1 MKFKIDFSHQ
11 KQRRNFLVKSLSSLA
26 VIYIIPKIINTS
38 AAEKPPS
45 EKVNSQTKWGM
56 HIDVSKCVEGCSACV
71 EACNEEN
78 GLYGF
83 DRPETDSQWIR
94 KIKLRD
100 LSTDKISVLPML
112 CQHCENP
119 PCCDVCPTGASFKRE
134 DGIVMVNQH
143 TCIGCRYCMLACP
156 FKARSF
162 IHENL
167 TTQLTNS
174 PRGKGCVES
183 CNFCVNKIDNGSE
196 YTACEEACVKEGHGV
211 ISFGD
216 LNEPTS
222 KVNVAMRKS
231 PGRRLRA
238 DLKLKQKVVYSGI

>member
-1 MKFKIDFSHQ
+1 MAEIAKKSPYDWGVAVDVDRCTGCQSCVVACQAENNVPLNTENIYHQ
-11 KQRRNFLVKSLSSLA
+11 KRAMS
-26 VIYIIPKIINTS
+26 
-38 AAEKPPS
+38 
-45 EKVNSQTKWGM
+45 
-56 HIDVSKCVEGCSACV
+56 
-71 EACNEEN
+71 
-78 GLYGF
+78 
-83 DRPETDSQWIR
+83 WIR
-94 KIKLRD
+94 VERYWEGEFPNVKARF
-100 LSTDKISVLPML
+100 LPVL

>member
-1 MKFKIDFSHQ
+1 MEFKIESEHQ
-11 KQRRNFLVKSLSSLA
+11 KQRRGFLVKSLSSLV
-26 VIYIIPKIINTS
+26 VIYVIPNILGKS
-38 AAEKPPS
+38 LAAKPPS
-45 EKVNSQTKWGM
+45 EKVSSQTKWGM
-56 HIDVSKCVEGCSACV
+56 HIDVEKCVDGCSACV
-71 EACNEEN
+71 EACKDEN

-83 DRPETDSQWIR
+83 GRPETDSQWIR

-100 LSTDKISVLPML
+100 LNTNKISVLPML

-119 PCCDVCPTGASFKRE
+119 PCCDVCPTEASFKRE

-143 TCIGCRYCMLACP
+143 TCIGCRYCMMACP

-183 CNFCVNKIDNGSE
+183 CNFCVNN
-196 YTACEEACVKEGHGV
+196 
-211 ISFGD
+211 
-216 LNEPTS
+216 
-222 KVNVAMRKS
+222 
-231 PGRRLRA
+231 
-238 DLKLKQKVVYSGI
+238 

>member
-1 MKFKIDFSHQ
+1 MKNKHTIS
-11 KQRRNFLVKSLSSLA
+11 RRNFLVKSIAALS
-26 VIYIIPKIINTS
+26 VIYVVPDIFSNAS
-38 AAEKPPS
+38 AVTKPPNIEVS
-45 EKVNSQTKWGM
+45 SKTRWGM
-56 HIDVSKCVEGCSACV
+56 SIDVDKCVDGCTSCIDAC
-71 EACNEEN
+71 ADEN

-94 KIKLRD
+94 KLTLKDIK
-100 LSTDKISVLPML
+100 TEKITVLPML

-119 PCCDVCPTGASFKRE
+119 PCCDVCPTGASFRRV

-162 IHENL
+162 VHENL
-167 TTQLTNS
+167 TEQLTNS

-183 CNFCVNKIDNGSE
+183 CNFCVNKIDNGSDS
-196 YTACEEACVKEGHGV
+196 TACEEACMKEGHNA

-216 LNEPTS
+216 LNDPKSRVSIAIS
-222 KVNVAMRKS
+222 KKPN
-231 PGRRLRA
+231 RRLRA
-238 DLKLKQKVVYSGI
+238 DLKLKQTVTYSGF

>member
-1 MKFKIDFSHQ
+1 MKSTSNNFGKIN
-11 KQRRNFLVKSLSSLA
+11 RRDFLVKSISAIA
-26 VIYIIPKIINTS
+26 VVYIIPNIIETS
-38 AAEKPPS
+38 IAAKQKS
-45 EKVNSQTKWGM
+45 EKVSSKTKWGM
-56 HIDVSKCVEGCSACV
+56 HIDVTKCVDGCSACIQ
-71 EACNEEN
+71 ACNDEN

-83 DRPETDSQWIR
+83 GRPETDPQWIR

-100 LSTDKISVLPML
+100 LKTNEISVLPML

-143 TCIGCRYCMLACP
+143 TCIGCRYCMMACP

-162 IHENL
+162 VHENL
-167 TTQLTNS
+167 TMQLTNS

-183 CNFCVNKIDNGSE
+183 CNFCVNKIDHGSA
-196 YTACEEACVKEGHGV
+196 YTACEEACNKEGGGV

-216 LNEPTS
+216 LNDSKS
-222 KVNVAMRKS
+222 KVNEAIKKS
-231 PGRRLRA
+231 PGRRLRV
-238 DLKLKQKVVYSGI
+238 DLKLKQKVTYTGI

>member
-1 MKFKIDFSHQ
+1 MSNKYNNS
-11 KQRRNFLVKSLSSLA
+11 RRKFLVKTLSSL
-26 VIYIIPKIINTS
+26 VIIYTIPNLINKTE
-38 AAEKPPS
+38 AARQAS
-45 EKVNSQTKWGM
+45 EKVSSQTKWGM
-56 HIDVSKCVEGCSACV
+56 HIDVNSCADGCSACV

-78 GLYGF
+78 GLHGF
-83 DRPETDSQWIR
+83 GRPETDSQWIR

-100 LSTDKISVLPML
+100 LNSGKISVLPML

-167 TTQLTNS
+167 SAQLTNS

-196 YTACEEACVKEGHGV
+196 FTACEEACVKEGHNA
-211 ISFGD
+211 ISFGN
-216 LNEPTS
+216 LNDPSS
-222 KVNVAMRKS
+222 KVNIAISKS
-231 PGRRLRA
+231 PSRRLRA
-238 DLKLKQKVVYSGI
+238 DLNLKQKVTYSGI

>member
-1 MKFKIDFSHQ
+1 MKSVLNKSPQIPRRDFL
-11 KQRRNFLVKSLSSLA
+11 FKSLSAMA
-26 VIYIIPKIINTS
+26 VVYIIPNIIESSN
-38 AAEKPPS
+38 AAKPKS
-45 EKVNSQTKWGM
+45 EKVSSKTKWGM
-56 HIDVSKCVEGCSACV
+56 HIDITKCLDGCTACI
-71 EACNEEN
+71 EACNDEN
-78 GLYGF
+78 GLYGLG
-83 DRPETDSQWIR
+83 RPKTDSQWIR

-100 LSTDKISVLPML
+100 LKTNEVSVLPML

-143 TCIGCRYCMLACP
+143 TCIGCRYCMMACP

-167 TTQLTNS
+167 TMQLTNS

-183 CNFCVNKIDNGSE
+183 CNFCVNKIDHGSE
-196 YTACEEACVKEGHGV
+196 YTACEEACTKEGGGV

-216 LNEPTS
+216 LNDPES
-222 KVNVAMRKS
+222 KVNKAIETS

-238 DLKLKQKVVYSGI
+238 DLKLKQKVTYTGI